1 MKLYLDDCNFDT
13 IKKVMDIFPISGIT
27 SNPTVLSKAGK
38 PPVEQLR
45 AVREF
50 IGQDMMLMSQV
61 ISTTAEGMI
70 EEARVLKE
78 VIADEA
84 EQNYFVK
91 LPANEQGIKAI
102 KVLAAE
108 GMRCNAT
115 AIYDVAQG
123 YVALEAG
130 AKALAPYVNRID
142 NLGGDG
148 LAVTADLQ
156 NIINLNGYDAVI
168 VPGSIKGTRQILECA
183 RIPVY
188 GVAVAADGF
197 PTLLPNAAV
206 DAAVDQFNADFASLV
221 GEGKTYLDLV

>member
-1 MKLYLDDCNFDT
+1 MKLYLDDVNFDT
-13 IKKVMDIFPISGIT
+13 IKKVADIYPIDGIT
-27 SNPTVLSKAGK
+27 SNPSVLKKSGKA
-38 PPVEQLR
+38 PVEQLR

-50 IGQDMMLMSQV
+50 IGQDKMLMSQV
-61 ISTTAEGMI
+61 VSTTAEDMI
-70 EEARVLKE
+70 KEARVLKE
-78 VIADEA
+78 IIADDKE
-84 EQNYFVK
+84 EKYFVK

-102 KVLAAE
+102 RQLAAE

-115 AIYDVAQG
+115 AIYDVTQG

-148 LAVTADLQ
+148 LDVTRDLQ
-156 NIINLNGYDAVI
+156 NIIDVNGYDAVI
-168 VPGSIKGTRQILECA
+168 VPGSIKSVRQILECA

-188 GVAVAADGF
+188 GVAVAGDVFDGM
-197 PTLLPNAAV
+197 LDNIVVDNAV
-206 DAAVDQFNADFASLV
+206 DKFNSDFADLV